1 MAEETEEL
9 ARVARGGV
17 LLTGWAYE
25 AGWPPGRVGRRLRTE
40 GWTPICRGAW
50 AAPGKD
56 VDWRVRARAH
66 QLMHPTWVC
75 SHGTA
80 AALHRIEVLG
90 TGARGEGVGAG
101 AGPPEGR
108 GVPEVLDFTVRRPL
122 SSRTG
127 EGVRV
132 RSTEYLDVGDC
143 VMRGGLRATGPAR
156 TVGDLIR
163 SCGTREGAV
172 VVADSALSRRT
183 VRGVRREPLV
193 HHGQLAA
200 ELAAARPGAARAR
213 RALRLADSACGSP
226 AETVARL
233 HMRDA
238 GLRPES
244 QPLLRSRS
252 GRTLRPD
259 FLFRAV
265 GLAVEIE
272 GYAFHGSRHAHDR
285 DIRRFNDL
293 ADCPEVRR
301 VLRFTA
307 REVFRRPDAV
317 VATIRAAVGNLAA
330 GG

>member
-1 MAEETEEL
+1 MAVETEEL

-17 LLTGWAYE
+17 LLTEWAYG
-25 AGWPPGRVGRRLRTE
+25 AGWTPGRVGRRLRAE
-40 GWTPICRGAW
+40 GWQPICRGAW

-66 QLMHPTWVC
+66 QLMHPAWVC
-75 SHGTA
+75 SHATA
-80 AALHRIEVLG
+80 ASLHRIEVLG
-90 TGARGEGVGAG
+90 GRGEGVGVG
-101 AGPPEGR
+101 VGPPVGPD
-108 GVPEVLDFTVRRPL
+108 GQPEVLDFTVRRPL

-132 RSTEYLDVGDC
+132 HSTEFLADGDC

-163 SCGTREGAV
+163 SCGTRERAV

-193 HHGQLAA
+193 HHGDLAA
-200 ELAAARPGAARAR
+200 ELAVPRPGAARAR
-213 RALRLADSACGSP
+213 RWLRLADPACGSP

-259 FLFRAV
+259 FLFRTV

-272 GYAFHGSRHAHDR
+272 GYAFHGTRQAHDH

-307 REVFRRPDAV
+307 RDVFRRPDAV
-317 VATIRAAVGNLAA
+317 VATIRAVLGHLEA

>member
-1 MAEETEEL
+1 MAGETEEL
-9 ARVARGGV
+9 VRIARGGV
-17 LLTGWAYE
+17 LLTVWAYG
-25 AGWPPGRVGRRLRTE
+25 AGWPQGRVAGRLRAE
-40 GWTPICRGAW
+40 GWQRICRGAW

-66 QLMHPTWVC
+66 QLLRPELVC

-90 TGARGEGVGAG
+90 GRGVGAG
-101 AGPPEGR
+101 VGPPVGR
-108 GVPEVLDFTVRRPL
+108 EAREELDFTVPRPGA
-122 SSRTG
+122 SSRTA

-132 RSTEYLDVGDC
+132 HSTEFLAEGDC
-143 VMRGGLRATGPAR
+143 VMRGGLRATSPAR

-163 SCGTREGAV
+163 SCGTRERAV

-193 HHGQLAA
+193 HRE
-200 ELAAARPGAARAR
+200 ELAVELSAPRPGAARAR
-213 RALRLADSACGSP
+213 RWLRLADPACGSP

-233 HMRDA
+233 RMRDA

-244 QPLLRSRS
+244 QPLLHTRAGRS
-252 GRTLRPD
+252 LRPD
-259 FLFRAV
+259 FLFRV
-265 GLAVEIE
+265 EGLAVEIE
-272 GYAFHGSRHAHDR
+272 GYTFHGSRQAHDR
-285 DIRRFNDL
+285 DIRRYNEL

-307 REVFRRPDAV
+307 RDVFHRPDSV
-317 VATIRAAVGNLAA
+317 IATIRGVLGQL
-330 GG
+330 GS